1 MLLVRCVLTLL
12 LLVLLL
18 PAYGQTPKR
27 GGILNAMQAEDLP
40 AGFSI
45 HETSTILGLWP
56 AMPCYSNLVMF
67 DPFIPRESVETIRPE
82 LAEKWSWQD
91 DYRNLVFFLRKTVRW
106 HDGQPFTAKD
116 VKYTFDVVREAK
128 DAPAKLRL
136 NPRKEWYANIDA
148 IETPDPYTVIF
159 RLRRPQPSLLMM
171 LASGYSP
178 VYPAHVPLAAMRQK
192 CVGTGPFRFKE
203 YTPGQIIQLERNS
216 DYFVKDRPYLDGI
229 RYPIIGERSTRM
241 AALQAKQLDV
251 SLPTEITTVMVETL
265 KKSTPALVV
274 TETSHSGSDT
284 VLLNH
289 KRPPFDNIQVR
300 RAINQA
306 LDRRA
311 YVKGLRYGG
320 AIASSAMPPRPMGLW
335 GLNAQ
340 EVAALPGYRDPAR
353 DRADARRLLA
363 EAGLGPGKPLR
374 VELATRSWALQTDL
388 AVFVQE
394 QLRQVGIESTLKQM
408 DSAVWYPA
416 LTRRDYTIAANL
428 TAVGLDDPDAFFYEN
443 YKCGSTRNYSEYCN
457 PEVDDLIDRQSREID
472 PKKRFELVLQIQR
485 KLEADVA
492 KPILGWRFGY
502 FVQWPHVKNLVPHHV
517 IYNYARMQEVWLD
530 R

>member
-1 MLLVRCVLTLL
+1 M
-12 LLVLLL
+12 
-18 PAYGQTPKR
+18 
-27 GGILNAMQAEDLP
+27 
-40 AGFSI
+40 
-45 HETSTILGLWP
+45 
-56 AMPCYSNLVMF
+56 
-67 DPFIPRESVETIRPE
+67 VETI
-82 LAEKWSWQD
+82 
-91 DYRNLVFFLRKTVRW
+91 
-106 HDGQPFTAKD
+106 
-116 VKYTFDVVREAK
+116 
-128 DAPAKLRL
+128 
-136 NPRKEWYANIDA
+136 
-148 IETPDPYTVIF
+148 
-159 RLRRPQPSLLMM
+159 
-171 LASGYSP
+171 
-178 VYPAHVPLAAMRQK
+178 
-192 CVGTGPFRFKE
+192 
-203 YTPGQIIQLERNS
+203 
-216 DYFVKDRPYLDGI
+216 
-229 RYPIIGERSTRM
+229 
-241 AALQAKQLDV
+241 
-251 SLPTEITTVMVETL
+251 

-363 EAGLGPGKPLR
+363 EAGFGPGKPLR